1 MHTQVS
7 QILPKKDSKSLAD
20 IRNIKDRWIL
30 KLLDCRPI
38 IMEVLRQTISWR
50 YFYLHCN
57 KIKKRQLEF
66 VQLNY
71 MCLLIH
77 PFHLGYE
84 CLMNRPF
91 NQVLS
96 GCSIHDINFLHI

>member
-50 YFYLHCN
+50 YFYLHYN
-57 KIKKRQLEF
+57 KMKK
-66 VQLNY
+66 N
-71 MCLLIH
+71 
-77 PFHLGYE
+77 
-84 CLMNRPF
+84 
-91 NQVLS
+91 
-96 GCSIHDINFLHI
+96 